1 MLITLILKNK
11 LKLKK
16 LIMNET
22 DTPTTKEINDSILI
36 DVEFLAKQARNENV
50 DMKQL
55 RVLMDKM
62 CILLMGIAYE

>member
-1 MLITLILKNK
+1 
-11 LKLKK
+11 
-16 LIMNET
+16 MNET

-36 DVEFLAKQARNENV
+36 DVEFLAKRARNENV